1 MCNARRVRCRST
13 KASLPS
19 PSPVLCIW
27 AAQLAVDGTSLSCH
41 TLQAHARTHTYLP
54 RYIHTYAYS
63 VSSRDAH
70 SVPQQALS
78 DTNAS
83 SGAPQMSLPRPAWP
97 AWSLFPPFLSLSL
110 SSLPGQS
117 GLHRPPARRCKLAL
131 QLRQGRSNG
140 RERRL
145 NGPIVILPETWSHR
159 GGLRKSGR
167 DKQWPPLFFP
177 LFLYAQK
184 PSGSGS
190 GSGIL
195 SRRSVLVSPPP
206 TARGRGSGLGRPPP
220 VPCSALS
227 ARGRALR
234 AVRPDGAS

>member
-27 AAQLAVDGTSLSCH
+27 AAQLAADGTSLSCH

-63 VSSRDAH
+63 VSNRDDH
-70 SVPQQALS
+70 SVPKQALS

-97 AWSLFPPFLSLSL
+97 AWSLFPPSSPSLSPV
-110 SSLPGQS
+110 SQASLVCIVC
-117 GLHRPPARRCKLAL
+117 PPAVINSRCSCVRVDQTAESAASTVRLSYFPRHGHTEGGSEKWERQAAAAL
-131 QLRQGRSNG
+131 F
-140 RERRL
+140 
-145 NGPIVILPETWSHR
+145 LPLS
-159 GGLRKSGR
+159 
-167 DKQWPPLFFP
+167 
-177 LFLYAQK
+177 LYAQK

-190 GSGIL
+190 GSGLL